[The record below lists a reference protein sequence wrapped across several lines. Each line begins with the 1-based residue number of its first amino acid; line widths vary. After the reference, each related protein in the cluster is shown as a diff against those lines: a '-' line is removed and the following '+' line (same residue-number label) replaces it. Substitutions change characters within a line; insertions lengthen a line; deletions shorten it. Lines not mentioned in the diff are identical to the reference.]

1 MLIDPKDV
9 ELITETRPIFA
20 ENGEMVADLF
30 YTRLFELAPDVRDM
44 FPADLTE
51 QSRKLSA
58 TLTLAISSLSGWDEL
73 APILAS
79 LARRHIVYGV
89 KAWHYAIVAQALLDT
104 LRGAEVDEA
113 TVQAWNRAM
122 SVINAHMI
130 AAAYGGRP
138 DESGLTH
145 IEIA

>member
-9 ELITETRPIFA
+9 ELITATRPLFA
-20 ENGEMVADLF
+20 ESGEKVASLF
-30 YTRLFELAPDVRDM
+30 YARLFELAPDVRAM
-44 FPADLTE
+44 FPDDLAE

-58 TLTLAISSLSGWDEL
+58 TLALAISSLSGWDEL

-104 LRGAEVDEA
+104 LRRADIDDQ
-113 TVQAWNRAM
+113 TVEAWNRAM

-130 AAAYGGRP
+130 AAAYGDRP
-138 DESGLTH
+138 DESGLSQ
-145 IEIA
+145 IRLG